1 VTAPLTPAD
10 CDLRD
15 FAFMPVDVRRLLASE
30 TWITGSGEARAAAM
44 SLWLES
50 WHQVPAGS
58 LPDNDRMLAHL
69 AQCSG
74 WKKVR
79 DHVLRGW
86 VKADDGR
93 LYHPVVA
100 EKALEAWLEKLAQR
114 ISGAE
119 GNAKRWGM
127 QFDRAPMEAAMQDA
141 RQRLIAL
148 NPQSRTLSKRRTSG
162 LPKSSPPDPNP
173 IAPRSPPDP
182 DPSPDYMASGSQG
195 TETGTETVKYKNPEA
210 ARIGINTIPAQAE
223 VAARAASGDTP
234 KPENPPPIAPTR
246 RGALAVLLRSLGVR
260 CTEAH
265 PTVVEWANGLAVTDD
280 EARSAVAMARLH
292 KPDPEPIPI
301 AYLVPILRDLR
312 TDHAPSGI
320 PAASAD
326 PNLVPRWWE
335 SEKATNEQAAKLG
348 MRANGGEGWAEFR
361 ARIRARLEE
370 RTRVAA

>member
-1 VTAPLTPAD
+1 VNVRADAEIAKASTQADTNRRIAVEREEKRKAARTEHEQSTNRVTNAEPNHSQTP
-10 CDLRD
+10 DLK
-15 FAFMPVDVRRLLASE
+15 P
-30 TWITGSGEARAAAM
+30 
-44 SLWLES
+44 
-50 WHQVPAGS
+50 
-58 LPDNDRMLAHL
+58 
-69 AQCSG
+69 
-74 WKKVR
+74 
-79 DHVLRGW
+79 
-86 VKADDGR
+86 
-93 LYHPVVA
+93 
-100 EKALEAWLEKLAQR
+100 
-114 ISGAE
+114 
-119 GNAKRWGM
+119 
-127 QFDRAPMEAAMQDA
+127 
-141 RQRLIAL
+141 
-148 NPQSRTLSKRRTSG
+148 
-162 LPKSSPPDPNP
+162 
-173 IAPRSPPDP
+173 
-182 DPSPDYMASGSQG
+182 
-195 TETGTETVKYKNPEA
+195 NPEA